1 MSLTGFC
8 PLTVESRG
16 QKTVHPTKGTVGN
29 RVDNQEFI
37 EKRRF
42 IIKLGKALHK
52 FGTPAYRLETHLQ
65 TVAKTLGIEG
75 YFLIS
80 PTSMTFVLQH
90 DTDQE
95 YNHVARVKPGEL
107 DLGSLARTDALVQE
121 LSLGQRSLSEALE
134 RLDEIANKPNPYGPM
149 LTLGAFGTS
158 AAAFAML
165 MGSSWNDVFWSAL
178 IGMLVYGLVFSAERS
193 RRMAELLEPLAA
205 MLAGFAACGLAQLDA
220 GLNIPVVVL
229 SGIIVF
235 IPGLALTLGLAELA
249 ARDLMSGTMRIMDA
263 VMLLFKLYFGAVLG
277 VAIGNALFGES
288 LYIEPMPLPRWAIW
302 SAVPILSMALVFI
315 FKARLKDAPWGV
327 LAGIVAFF
335 SAMFGGLY
343 LGDSLG
349 IFFGAL
355 AVGIYANLF
364 ARWMKAPASIA
375 LLQGIVILVPGSK
388 TYIGLNVLI
397 SGETMLNQ
405 SHLGSQ
411 IFLIFMSL
419 IAGLIFSNVVVPPRN
434 TL

>member
-1 MSLTGFC
+1 M
-8 PLTVESRG
+8 
-16 QKTVHPTKGTVGN
+16 
-29 RVDNQEFI
+29 DNQEFI

-121 LSLGQRSLSEALE
+121 LSLGQHSLSEALE

>member
-1 MSLTGFC
+1 M
-8 PLTVESRG
+8 
-16 QKTVHPTKGTVGN
+16 GN

-288 LYIEPMPLPRWAIW
+288 LYIEPIPLPRWAIW

>member
-1 MSLTGFC
+1 M
-8 PLTVESRG
+8 
-16 QKTVHPTKGTVGN
+16 
-29 RVDNQEFI
+29 DNLEFI

-65 TVAKTLGIEG
+65 TVALTLGLDG

-107 DLGSLARTDALVQE
+107 DLGSLARTDELVEE
-121 LSLGQRSLSEALE
+121 LRTGQRTLAEAME
-134 RLDEIANKPNPYGPM
+134 RLEEIANKPNPYGPL
-149 LTLGAFGTS
+149 LTLCAFGTS

-165 MGSSWNDVFWSAL
+165 MATSWNDVFWSGVV
-178 IGMLVYGLVFSAERS
+178 GMLVYGLAYRAEKS
-193 RRMAELLEPLAA
+193 KRMAETLEPVASLVAGLAA
-205 MLAGFAACGLAQLDA
+205 CVISQFDA
-220 GLNIPVVVL
+220 SINIPVVIL

-277 VAIGNALFGES
+277 VAIGNAIFGEY
-288 LYIEPMPLPRWAIW
+288 LFIEPLPLPRWASW
-302 SAVPILSMALVFI
+302 LAVPLLSSALVFI
-315 FKARLKDAPWGV
+315 FKARLKDAPWGIFAGV
-327 LAGIVAFF
+327 LAFF
-335 SAMFGGLY
+335 SAMAGGIY
-343 LGDSLG
+343 LGDSIG
-349 IFFGAL
+349 IFVGAL
-355 AVGIYANLF
+355 VVGIYANLF
-364 ARWMKAPASIA
+364 SRWTKAPASIA

-388 TYIGLNVLI
+388 TYMGLNAFI
-397 SGETMLNQ
+397 SGESMLNM
-405 SHLGSQ
+405 SHLGPQ
-411 IFLIFMSL
+411 LFLIFMSL
-419 IAGLIFSNVVVPPRN
+419 IAGLIFSNVVIPPRS

>member
-1 MSLTGFC
+1 M
-8 PLTVESRG
+8 
-16 QKTVHPTKGTVGN
+16 
-29 RVDNQEFI
+29 DNQEFI

-277 VAIGNALFGES
+277 EAIGNALFGES

>member
-1 MSLTGFC
+1 M
-8 PLTVESRG
+8 
-16 QKTVHPTKGTVGN
+16 
-29 RVDNQEFI
+29 DNQEFI

-364 ARWMKAPASIA
+364 ASWMKAPASIA

>member
-1 MSLTGFC
+1 M
-8 PLTVESRG
+8 
-16 QKTVHPTKGTVGN
+16 
-29 RVDNQEFI
+29 DNQEFI

-288 LYIEPMPLPRWAIW
+288 LYIEPMLLPRWAIW